1 MKTLL
6 SGRSDL
12 PLDRDAH
19 SRFLP
24 WLIAF
29 MVFLAV
35 LALTGMLILKEVARK
50 WDTGVSG
57 TLSVQIA
64 PSSNAT
70 NDELRLSEV
79 LKVLAS
85 DRQIARYEVITDERM
100 KGLLK
105 PWLGK
110 IDDLSELPL
119 PQLIDV
125 EVKPGQR
132 LDIGALADRLA
143 VVVPGASVD
152 DHQVWLERLINL
164 IRTVQGVATLILI
177 FIAFAT
183 IGTVIFTTRT
193 GLAIHREAIE
203 VLHLIG
209 AQDNYIA
216 RQFSRRALMLG
227 LKGGMI
233 GLMLGVPTIWGI
245 GYLAKRMDGFLL
257 PDMQLQAAHW
267 IGVGVLPLLVA
278 IIAMMTAR
286 LTVMRTLSRM
296 L

>member
-35 LALTGMLILKEVARK
+35 LALTGMLILKDVAHR
-50 WDTGVSG
+50 WDSGVSG
-57 TLSVQIA
+57 TLSVQIP
-64 PSSNAT
+64 PS
-70 NDELRLSEV
+70 NDAAKDSLLLSDA
-79 LKVLAS
+79 LKILAAN
-85 DRQIARYEVITDERM
+85 DQIGRYEVVTNERM
-100 KGLLK
+100 KILLK
-105 PWLGK
+105 PWLGT
-110 IDDLSELPL
+110 IDDMSELPL

-125 EVKPGQR
+125 EIIPGQN
-132 LDIGALADRLA
+132 LDVRALTDRLVA
-143 VVVPGASVD
+143 AVPGISID
-152 DHQVWLERLINL
+152 DHQVWLQRLVNL
-164 IRTVQGVATLILI
+164 IRTVQGVATLILL

-227 LKGGMI
+227 LKGGII
-233 GLMLGVPTIWGI
+233 GLVLGVPTIWGV
-245 GYLAKRMDGFLL
+245 GYLAKRMDGILL
-257 PDMQLQAAHW
+257 PDIQLQTEHW
-267 IGVGVLPLLVA
+267 LSVGVLPLLVA
-278 IIAMMTAR
+278 GIAMITAR
-286 LTVMRTLSRM
+286 TTVMRTLSRM